1 MFIHL
6 HKCIAPIKT
15 DEIIDW
21 RFLPTA
27 VNGKLKAVEPNM
39 DEVPPAMLRRMS
51 KAVKMGIV
59 SGLPILKNNNIDGII
74 IGTANGGMQDCI
86 HFLNQIVDYNEG
98 LLTPGN
104 FVQSTPNAI
113 AGQLSMLTKN
123 NHYNATHVHNG
134 LAFENAL
141 LDAQLWLSE
150 KTTAQYLVGGVDE
163 ISGYNYNIDRLAGWF
178 STDIENKNLFS
189 QPHAATIAGEGAAMF
204 LVNNQPQ
211 NAIAKVKAIKT
222 LHTNEEQLLATAFE
236 ELIEA
241 QNINIKETLLISGY
255 NGDTRQKKY
264 HTACKN
270 ILPNTP
276 LVYFKHLTGEFPTA
290 TAFAVWLACYCL
302 NNSLTENFLEIEN
315 KISTDIKNVVI
326 YNSYHGT
333 QHSFI
338 YLTKK

>member
-1 MFIHL
+1 M
-6 HKCIAPIKT
+6 
-15 DEIIDW
+15 DW
-21 RFLPTA
+21 HNLPTTID
-27 VNGKLKAVEPNM
+27 GKLKAVEPNM
-39 DEVPPAMLRRMS
+39 DGVPPAMLRRMS

-59 SGLPILKNNNIDGII
+59 SGLPILKNNIIDGII

-141 LDAQLWLSE
+141 MDAQLWLNE
-150 KTTAQYLVGGVDE
+150 KAEAQYLVGGVDE

-178 STDIENKNLFS
+178 STDINNKNLFS
-189 QPHAATIAGEGAAMF
+189 QSHTATIAGEGAAMF
-204 LVNNQPQ
+204 LVNNQSK
-211 NAIAKVKAIKT
+211 NAKAELKAIRT
-222 LHTNEEQLLATAFE
+222 LHSDEESLLATSFE
-236 ELIEA
+236 KFIKD

-255 NGDTRQKKY
+255 NGDIRQKKY

-276 LVYFKHLTGEFPTA
+276 LVYFKHFSGEFPTA
-290 TAFAVWLACYCL
+290 TSFAVWLACYCL
-302 NNSLTENFLEIEN
+302 NNSLEDGFLEIEN
-315 KISTDIKNVVI
+315 KTSENIKNVVI